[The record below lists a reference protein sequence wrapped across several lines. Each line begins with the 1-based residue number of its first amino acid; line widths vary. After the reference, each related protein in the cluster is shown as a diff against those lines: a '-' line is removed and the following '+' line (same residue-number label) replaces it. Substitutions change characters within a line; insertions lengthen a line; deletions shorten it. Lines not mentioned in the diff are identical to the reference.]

1 MVSGILHFTIYSFL
15 TQYFDK
21 LNRFVLLEKKLNSVF
36 LLIYTLEMIVHV
48 VHIFSFMKTTTL
60 SANR

>member
-21 LNRFVLLEKKLNSVF
+21 LNPVF
-36 LLIYTLEMIVHV
+36 LLRKGSDLIRRLEEFQ
-48 VHIFSFMKTTTL
+48 FSTI
-60 SANR
+60 SNI